1 MTRAAAGWLLL
12 LGALDGCTAVSP
24 RIESRALDA
33 QSFGSSDRLIVAGVD
48 NEVAPSLGHVGS
60 TPRGY
65 DRLTGYAPSAA
76 ARSRLRA
83 VADQYGLQEVRAWPV
98 QPLHMYCAVLEI
110 PPGADRTALLAAL
123 VQDQRVILAQPL
135 QMFATRTLAYN
146 DPYVELQ
153 RGFRDMDVA
162 GAHSS
167 SRGEGVT
174 VAIIDTGADIAH
186 KDLHA
191 SVARATNFVDD
202 DDRQFRADRHGTEVA
217 GVIAAVANNR
227 EGIVGVAPAA
237 RLLIFKACWQ
247 LRPDADAARCNSF
260 TLARAIV
267 AAFDA
272 HAQVIN
278 LSLAGPADPL
288 LRALIQEGEQ
298 RGIIFVGAAPPLSA
312 DPLDSLLHQ
321 PGVIEVAS
329 AEDAGVRDSVLLAP
343 GREIL
348 TLLPGGHYDF
358 ASGESI
364 ATAQVTGVVALLLA
378 RSPKLSAQNARQILA
393 QSGMRRDSV
402 GIARASIN
410 ACFALA
416 AVVGHGACAA
426 PREDASHPPAEHSPP
441 SIALQ

>member
-1 MTRAAAGWLLL
+1 
-12 LGALDGCTAVSP
+12 
-24 RIESRALDA
+24 
-33 QSFGSSDRLIVAGVD
+33 
-48 NEVAPSLGHVGS
+48 
-60 TPRGY
+60 
-65 DRLTGYAPSAA
+65 
-76 ARSRLRA
+76 
-83 VADQYGLQEVRAWPV
+83 
-98 QPLHMYCAVLEI
+98 MYCAVLEI